1 MAAYNMRLDA
11 IGRKMWFLNGKRVA
25 ATNVPVEIREGLTP
39 SATPSV
45 ASATP
50 SIVSTTPS
58 VASAASGE
66 LGLLAQLPRD
76 LQREMFKYYDPD
88 EVRELCEM
96 FPEFGCSEI
105 PPVTPVRSA
114 WTSGQEDVNPSQI
127 RCRKDSRGF
136 RQFYYKTTLV
146 PRENIP
152 REIRMRIPC

>member
-39 SATPSV
+39 SA
-45 ASATP
+45 
-50 SIVSTTPS
+50 TPS